1 MSVGR
6 RIALLRENRSLSQ
19 SQLAKK
25 LNISTSTL
33 GMYETNKR
41 NPNTEML
48 KTLANF
54 FNVSTDYLLEITNEK
69 ESSKDSTVDIADDKV
84 LMTYQGKPLSKEDRE
99 MMLRIMRGK
108 E

>member
-1 MSVGR
+1 MSVGK
-6 RIALLRENRSLSQ
+6 RIASLRESRSLSQ
-19 SQLAKK
+19 TQLAKK

-33 GMYETNKR
+33 GMYETDKR
-41 NPNTEML
+41 NPNNEML
-48 KTLANF
+48 KLLANF
-54 FNVSTDYLLEITNEK
+54 FHVTTDYLLGVSQDAE
-69 ESSKDSTVDIADDKV
+69 KDSTIDIADDRV